1 MRTITECP
9 PKTNGTKITFLTPQK
24 TIKLSQTTHRHFG
37 AIKRDSPLISRHC
50 FAAHG
55 LALGAGIRFTQQ
67 LLGHS
72 SIKTTMIYTHVSNK
86 AISRIQSPLDRIFV
100 NQAVKT
106 DRKCNNFV
114 LLHS

>member
-1 MRTITECP
+1 MRTIPECP
-9 PKTNGTKITFLTPQK
+9 PETNGTKITFLTPQK
-24 TIKLSQTTHRHFG
+24 TIKFSQTIHRYFG

-55 LALGAGIRFTQQ
+55 LALGASIRFTQQ

-86 AISRIQSPLDRIFV
+86 AINRIQSPLDRMFG
-100 NQAVKT
+100 NQAIKI
-106 DRKCNNFV
+106 DNKNDKK
-114 LLHS
+114 L